1 MRHPIHTTQWCQ
13 IDARTDQNANNRFL
27 VSIYAFVPLFIYLG
41 CAYQHVNEAR
51 TFYAICECVCSKSYC
66 SFDQL
71 LFRHCK
77 PSSFGY
83 SLPKKGTQL
92 NRSTIHKQS
101 AIRQMH
107 VQLSMLQLQHQ
118 LYFDQN
124 TVSSAP
130 ISISILFSKYVYG
143 YGFGLMFA
151 FRIYGKCL
159 FDLHVWNQDQISA
172 YISMHFEGLVG
183 K

>member
-1 MRHPIHTTQWCQ
+1 M
-13 IDARTDQNANNRFL
+13 

-51 TFYAICECVCSKSYC
+51 TFHAICECV
-66 SFDQL
+66 QQIIL
-71 LFRHCK
+71 LIRPTLFPHCK
-77 PSSFGY
+77 PSLALA
-83 SLPKKGTQL
+83 LPSPSPKGSTQL

-143 YGFGLMFA
+143 YGIGLMFA

-159 FDLHVWNQDQISA
+159 FDLHV
-172 YISMHFEGLVG
+172 
-183 K
+183 